1 MGCQMDAG
9 HLEEDGKLGAER
21 TIVSRGSSR
30 VAVGGTEEE
39 GQPCSGGFP
48 ERPAWGR
55 QAGGPVR
62 GHRSK
67 RKYLVLPRVEDSCE
81 LGLDR

>member
-1 MGCQMDAG
+1 M
-9 HLEEDGKLGAER
+9 
-21 TIVSRGSSR
+21 
-30 VAVGGTEEE
+30 AVGGTEEE

-55 QAGGPVR
+55 QAGGTMR
-62 GHRSK
+62 GHRNK
-67 RKYLVLPRVEDSCE
+67 RKRLELKIAVQ

>member
-1 MGCQMDAG
+1 M
-9 HLEEDGKLGAER
+9 
-21 TIVSRGSSR
+21 
-30 VAVGGTEEE
+30 AVGGTEEE

-55 QAGGPVR
+55 QVGGTMR
-62 GHRSK
+62 GHRNK
-67 RKYLVLPRVEDSCE
+67 RKRLELKIAVQ